1 MWPLSDFQH
10 GSKVAVRFDMQV
22 FFTNVG
28 FVAFLVKY
36 LALFGVLS
44 VIESF
49 KWFWM
54 RSLCKNIQLLRVL
67 LKASFLLLHF
77 SYYTSMT
84 FLMMLPVKLLSMLMI
99 QLSTINVIRYA
110 ATTRVGSWT
119 WIWPARHVDCG
130 RKWLVN
136 FNPAKTQ
143 PGLFSWSYNSGAV
156 DVKIDR
162 YFSEEK

>member
-54 RSLCKNIQLLRVL
+54 RSLCKNIQLLLVL

-99 QLSTINVIRYA
+99 QLSTINVIRCA
-110 ATTRVGSWT
+110 ATTRVGS
-119 WIWPARHVDCG
+119 
-130 RKWLVN
+130 
-136 FNPAKTQ
+136 
-143 PGLFSWSYNSGAV
+143 
-156 DVKIDR
+156 
-162 YFSEEK
+162 